1 MGRFVSGVVPD
12 VRRQSSVIYERLS
25 AELTDVRSLSGVDPL
40 VTPQRAEPRKGFAA
54 DAAAVRFDAG
64 VTPHV
69 SLDVLVG
76 FTADVADFPSISV
89 TLQVVCQ
96 GF

>member
-12 VRRQSSVIYERLS
+12 VRRQSSVVYERLS

-40 VTPQRAEPRKGFAA
+40 VTPQRTEPWKGFTA

-69 SLDVLVG
+69 SLNVLVG
-76 FTADVADFPSISV
+76 FTTDVADFTSISV
-89 TLQVVCQ
+89 TL
-96 GF
+96 